1 MPSKCRPVVYLRF
14 CLLTVKLS
22 RPVVAAALPKVATR
36 SGRIFIV
43 KNGELSSRFMRID
56 APPIGIVCI
65 SSRDICIGQAG
76 KVIHSFHIKGKK
88 NWSMN
93 VGHDIRDMTLFSR
106 GKGDKSRALLV
117 ALANGEI
124 RLYNERHLVCSIS
137 SPDAVLGMRCGRY
150 GREDVSL
157 VLVHKS
163 GALSV
168 KIFRRAASTDVV
180 TDAPP
185 PEQDIPI
192 KVRCAN
198 RQVDAIIIISSSNP
212 RHC

>member
-1 MPSKCRPVVYLRF
+1 
-14 CLLTVKLS
+14 
-22 RPVVAAALPKVATR
+22 
-36 SGRIFIV
+36 
-43 KNGELSSRFMRID
+43 
-56 APPIGIVCI
+56 
-65 SSRDICIGQAG
+65 
-76 KVIHSFHIKGKK
+76 
-88 NWSMN
+88 MN

-192 KVRCAN
+192 KVRCAD
-198 RQVDAIIIISSSNP
+198 RHIDASISSNP
-212 RHC
+212 RKKMAPLTCALSNCNVPVDPEENQAFH